1 MNKKH
6 DTVFQKNKISRNC
19 PVCFSSLSKHFMD
32 ENYDPSKINQ
42 YTFASRKNPEFMCY
56 ELVECNVC
64 DLVYANSPPSV
75 EELSDL
81 YHEAEFD
88 SNDEATAAARS
99 YIISLEEILK
109 QINKKDTV
117 IDIGTGTGILLDKF
131 KEKGFKKVIGVEP
144 SKPPIDYAPEYRK
157 KWIIHDIFR
166 KSYFEKNSI
175 DLIFCAMTMEH
186 VRDPK
191 EIALDVYELLSNGGA
206 VAFVVHDRRSLVN
219 RILGKKSPIID
230 LEHLQIFSKKS
241 MFELLDRCGFDNIKI
256 KSFKNTYPLKYWV
269 RLTPLP
275 NFLKNNIIK
284 ILKLLLIDKI
294 KISINVGN
302 MLAYGFKISKNNK

>member
-1 MNKKH
+1 MNKNFNSTK
-6 DTVFQKNKISRNC
+6 RNC
-19 PVCFSSLSKHFMD
+19 PVCDSSNINAKIFLE
-32 ENYDPSKINQ
+32 ENYVPEKINK
-42 YTFASRKNPEFMCY
+42 YTYASRKNPEFMCY

-75 EELSDL
+75 EELSSL

-88 SNDEATAAARS
+88 SNDEANEAAKS
-99 YIISLEEILK
+99 YIISLDEILNE
-109 QINKKDTV
+109 INKKNTA
-117 IDIGTGTGILLDKF
+117 IDIGTGTGILLDKL
-131 KEKGFKKVIGVEP
+131 KERGFKKVIGVEP
-144 SKPPIDYAPEYRK
+144 SKPPINHAPEYRK
-157 KWIIHDIFR
+157 KWIIHDIFK
-166 KSYFEKNSI
+166 KSYFKENSI

-191 EIALDVYELLSNGGA
+191 DITLDAYDLLSNGGA

-275 NFLKNNIIK
+275 NFLKNII
-284 ILKLLLIDKI
+284 IRVLQLLLIDKI

-302 MLAYGFKISKNNK
+302 MLACGFKVSKKNK